1 MSQFDCF
8 LAPNAQAINR
18 ARQEHLDSLGLDIA
32 PGRRVL
38 EVGAGIGLHTGFFL
52 DKGCDVVSS
61 DGRADNVAEIRRRWP
76 GLSVHQI
83 DLESESDLAR
93 LGTFDLIY
101 CYGLLYHIGDPD
113 RVLAMLAQICTGQI
127 MLELIV
133 NMDQDETLYLVSDP
147 AVNDQSTVGRACRPS
162 RSWIIERLEHH
173 WGNGYITT
181 TQPNHSEFPLDW
193 NKQTHLNTRAVFVGS
208 RISLSNSA
216 LRSEISQVQPLYLKD
231 QK

>member
-8 LAPNAQAINR
+8 VTPNAQAINR

-38 EVGAGIGLHTGFFL
+38 EVGAGIGYHTGFFL

-83 DLESESDLAR
+83 DLESDSDLAR

-101 CYGLLYHIGDPD
+101 CYGLLYHVGDPD

-133 NMDQDETLYLVSDP
+133 NMNTKSSLDLVREPDGF
-147 AVNDQSTVGRACRPS
+147 DQSITRQGCRPS
-162 RSWIIERLEHH
+162 RSWVLDRLQNH
-173 WGNGYITT
+173 WGHGYITA
-181 TQPNHSEFPLDW
+181 TQPDHAEFLLDW
-193 NKQTHLNTRAVFVGS
+193 TTHTVANTRAVFVGS
-208 RISLSNSA
+208 RTQLKNP
-216 LRSEISQVQPLYLKD
+216 LLVRSPPQNQSRCKKSSQ
-231 QK
+231 